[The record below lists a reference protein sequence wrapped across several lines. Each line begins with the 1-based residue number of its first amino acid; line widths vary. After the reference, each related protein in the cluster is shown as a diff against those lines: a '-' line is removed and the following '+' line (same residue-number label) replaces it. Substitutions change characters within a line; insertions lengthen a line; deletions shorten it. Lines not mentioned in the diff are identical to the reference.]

1 MKTIL
6 GFLICLFA
14 STANATLLDFTTMGD
29 GNVSTIG
36 DVTFSLA
43 GVGEQG
49 DPWVSTGYNDGLW
62 NSTDGVSYPTNTIL
76 RAEFD
81 DLASNVIF
89 VFDNEGV
96 KSTFWSI
103 FDDNSSLIATGA
115 LSTGSL
121 STGSFDLS
129 SYGNI
134 KSIEWN
140 NNGNN
145 WLFSVETL
153 SYDSVTASVPE
164 PASLALLGLGLAG
177 LGLSRRRAKA

>member
-1 MKTIL
+1 MKKVIL
-6 GFLICLFA
+6 ILFCALSA
-14 STANATLLDFTTMGD
+14 SANAVLLDFTNMGN

-43 GVGEQG
+43 GEGEQG
-49 DPWVSTGYNDGLW
+49 DPWVSTTHGGGLW

-76 RAEFD
+76 KAEFD
-81 DLASNVIF
+81 DFASNVMF
-89 VFDNEGV
+89 NFDNEGS
-96 KSTFWSI
+96 KSTIWSI
-103 FDDNSSLIATGA
+103 FDAADSLIATGN
-115 LSTGSL
+115 LFSGF
-121 STGSFDLS
+121 FDLS

-145 WLFSVETL
+145 WLFAVETL
-153 SYDSVTASVPE
+153 SYDSVATSVPE
-164 PASLALLGLGLAG
+164 PGSIALLGLGLAG